1 MNTPHA
7 MPDGARI
14 ATMDDIVKEAKR
26 LVDEIAIERRVNL
39 ARAAVLAEARERA
52 RERSDASVAALLGVP
67 VEALPEPMPATED
80 WPPAAAK
87 TGVVRILY
95 KQDEG
100 TWVASSPEIPHWTMV
115 ADTFPE
121 AQRLAEAGVRF
132 ALERD
137 DLAIENYVPAK
148 TAVVA

>member
-1 MNTPHA
+1 MNA
-7 MPDGARI
+7 QRSMPNAVRI
-14 ATMDDIVKEAKR
+14 AAMDDLMEEARR
-26 LVDEIAIERRVNL
+26 LVDQIAIQRRVNL

-52 RERSDASVAALLGVP
+52 HERLDASVAALLGVP
-67 VEALPEPMPATED
+67 IEALSDRAPAED
-80 WPPAAAK
+80 WVFAAAE

-95 KQDEG
+95 KQDED
-100 TWVASSPEIPHWTMV
+100 TWVASSPEIPHWTTV

-121 AQRLAEAGVRF
+121 ARRLAEAGVRF

-148 TAVVA
+148 TAVAA